1 MAWPTLIPWYRE
13 SEMQLFHMHQTAPS
27 TLSAANSNFALP
39 TPNYSSSA
47 LSNPSVTFLM
57 PPTFSAKSKTHQP
70 TTVTPLF
77 EASPLGSNPPWPSH
91 AIDYQTISRKSPTRI
106 DALTCSFALK
116 ACARALARFEALS
129 LKFRFES

>member
-1 MAWPTLIPWYRE
+1 
-13 SEMQLFHMHQTAPS
+13 MQLLHTHQTAPS
-27 TLSAANSNFALP
+27 TLSAANSNSALP
-39 TPNYSSSA
+39 TPNCLSSA

-70 TTVTPLF
+70 TVTPLF

-91 AIDYQTISRKSPTRI
+91 AINYQTMSRKSPTRI

-116 ACARALARFEALS
+116 ACARALARSKALS